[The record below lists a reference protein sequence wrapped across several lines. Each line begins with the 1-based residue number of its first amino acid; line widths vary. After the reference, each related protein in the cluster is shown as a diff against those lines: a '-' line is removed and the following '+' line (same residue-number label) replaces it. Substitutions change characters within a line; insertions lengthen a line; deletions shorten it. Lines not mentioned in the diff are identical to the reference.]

1 MGDHREDGYKMAL
14 KMIERAAFGLARN
27 KKVNVVLDRIGETV
41 NKLGIRYETGGFRW
55 RSIRSNWG
63 DPVAILEVYRNL
75 PSSIREKAES
85 EAKIFNLTKVLRL
98 WNVCNAEDV
107 VQTAWDNDYEQDR
120 LVDLLLKVQ
129 QIAGRNTTA
138 AIEALPHVMGKGYSQ
153 KAIIELYEM
162 IVKKSHERACAV
174 FIAMKYSNFFPTR
187 EDIDNYMKPA
197 AK

>member
-1 MGDHREDGYKMAL
+1 MAL
-14 KMIERAAFGLARN
+14 RLIERAAFGLARY
-27 KKVNVVLDRIGETV
+27 KKVNVVLDRIGGTV

-107 VQTAWDNDYEQDR
+107 VQTAWEHGYGQDR
-120 LVDLLLKVQ
+120 LVDLFLKVR

-138 AIEALPHVMGKGYSQ
+138 AIEALPDTMRRGYDE
-153 KAIIELYEM
+153 KEIIELYEM
-162 IVKKSHERACAV
+162 IVRKTHERACAV
-174 FIAMKYSNFFPTR
+174 FIAMKYSKLFPTR
-187 EDIDNYMKPA
+187 QELDNYMKAA